1 MSVGFFKHGSF
12 NSLLAWGLLALLIL
26 VDKLCV
32 SHLVR
37 VLCERTLGSKLALG
51 RLTCPLVDTCINP
64 IVQLRCVSNR

>member
-37 VLCERTLGSKLALG
+37 VLCERALGSKLALG